1 MRRIVLAILCM
12 MTIGANAARIV
23 NGINYELNRDN
34 MTAAVIKLDYPQKY
48 TGDIVIPETIVI
60 GDYEFDVVGI
70 SKEAFE
76 GCNITSISL
85 PNSVYYINDNAFAD
99 CTKLTSI
106 SLPDGI
112 KIIGNE
118 AFYNCR
124 NVTNLKLP
132 NNDVKILD
140 RAFAYMQS
148 LKELVFPDKWT
159 ELGYESCSDFFM
171 GCTSLRKVVIGK
183 GIVVIWSRAF
193 YECESLNEVV
203 CYDDGSLEA
212 IGSEVFAYT
221 AMTSMRFLPKTL
233 TAIVGNAFDNCKG
246 LTEAFI
252 PASVVEYGAGSYHYN
267 CTTLVL
273 EDTAVPLG
281 VAKECYTN
289 FKEMYLG
296 RPIDES
302 YNLPYSTS
310 GINNTKNSNAWMIE
324 KLTFGPYFKG
334 GTKWQFGLGVKEIYS
349 YVTDPSVITC
359 KFSSNVYDNA
369 TLYVP
374 KGTKAAYAAQSNFAP
389 FFDIQEMAGGKPEV
403 GTIFNLNIGGSEIP
417 FKVTSN
423 NPMEVEVAQADP
435 GKVSGSISIPKTVEI
450 DGYTYSVTRIG
461 TNAFYG
467 CRSLTSVTIPNSV
480 TNIGDCAFYVCS
492 GLTSMTI
499 PNSVTTIGD
508 FAFCYCSGLTSVTI
522 PKSVTSI
529 GIAVFVSCSLTSIIV
544 ESGNTTYNS
553 RNKCNAIIETKT
565 NKLIAGCKN
574 TIIPNSVTSIEWGA
588 FNNCIGLTSV
598 TIPNSVTSIGDHAFE
613 QCTDLNSVT
622 IGNSVTSIGDAAFAS
637 CKGLTSVSIGNSVTS
652 IGDAA
657 FTSCKGL
664 TSVTIGNSVTSIGD
678 GAFQSCSSL
687 TTVTIGSSVTSI
699 GKCAFFNVM
708 LQHVYCYAEQVPW
721 VGADAFSASIRK
733 ATLHVPAGS
742 VNAYKNTS
750 PWSYF
755 GNIVALENGDPSGI
769 EAIKNGEQEDNS
781 PVYNLNGQR
790 VDTPTK
796 GIYIKNGRKV
806 LVK

>member
-1 MRRIVLAILCM
+1 MRKIFLTLLCIMAIS
-12 MTIGANAARIV
+12 ANAARIV
-23 NGINYELNRDN
+23 NGINYEINRDN

-324 KLTFGPYFKG
+324 KLTFGPNFKG
-334 GTKWQFGLGVKEIYS
+334 GTKWQFGYGVKEIYS

-359 KFSSNVYDNA
+359 KFTNNVYDNA

-389 FFDIQEMAGGKPEV
+389 FFDIREMAGKPDV
-403 GTIFNLNIGGSEIP
+403 GSVHNLTVGNNELA
-417 FKVTSN
+417 FKVTN
-423 NPMEVEVAQADP
+423 NYPMEVEVSAANQ
-435 GKVSGSISIPKTVEI
+435 GQVSGALTIPKTIEI
-450 DGYTYSVTRIG
+450 DGYTYSVTSIG
-461 TNAFYG
+461 EQAFIY
-467 CRSLTSVTIPNSV
+467 CRDLTSV
-480 TNIGDCAFYVCS
+480 
-492 GLTSMTI
+492 TI

-544 ESGNTTYNS
+544 ESGNTTYDS

-598 TIPNSVTSIGDHAFE
+598 TIPNSVTSIGDHSFE
-613 QCTDLNSVT
+613 WCTDLTSVT

-652 IGDAA
+652 IGDGA

-664 TSVTIGNSVTSIGD
+664 TSVTIGNSVISVGD
-678 GAFQSCSSL
+678 GAFQFCSSL

-699 GKCAFFNVM
+699 GKCAFFNTM

-721 VGADAFSASIRK
+721 VDADAFPGSIRK

-769 EAIKNGEQEDNS
+769 EAIKNGKQKDNA

-790 VDTPTK
+790 VDTPAK
-796 GIYIKNGRKV
+796 GVYIKNGRKV